1 MPDSLAESAAEKLQR
16 IALVNVVLDGDY
28 SYGQELPLGMACLG
42 SFLRREG
49 YPVEFHQCYAS
60 RLDEALDALDDVDA
74 DVYGVQLNMAN
85 FRAACTAVRR
95 KPNKIP
101 KIAVTTSSS
110 AKVNALVVASGF

>member
-1 MPDSLAESAAEKLQR
+1 MGRKAQLLEVIGALCALRAA
-16 IALVNVVLDGDY
+16 
-28 SYGQELPLGMACLG
+28 
-42 SFLRREG
+42 
-49 YPVEFHQCYAS
+49 
-60 RLDEALDALDDVDA
+60 
-74 DVYGVQLNMAN
+74 